1 MHNKTIIVTGANA
14 GIGRVTALELAKLG
28 ARVVMVCRDKERG
41 AAAQQAIITQSGNNR
56 VDLLLADLSS
66 QQSIR
71 QLAATIQQK
80 YTRLDV
86 LVNNAGAMF
95 ASRQLTVDGLE
106 MTFALNHMNYFLL
119 TNLLLDMIISS
130 APSRIVNVSSEA
142 HRGTKLDFA
151 DLQHEKSFLGFG
163 VYGQSKLAN
172 IYFTYELAQRLE
184 GTGVTTNALHP
195 GFVATNFAKNNGLV
209 YRLGMFLMRPLA
221 MNDQKGAETQI
232 YLASS
237 SEVEGITGKYFNK
250 KRAVPSSEVSYD
262 VAAAQHL
269 WSISESLSQIPLPS
283 LVRQP

>member
-1 MHNKTIIVTGANA
+1 MHNKTVIVTGANA
-14 GIGRVTALELAKLG
+14 GIGRVTALELAKMG

-41 AAAQQAIITQSGNNR
+41 AAAQQAIIAQTGNTK

-71 QLAATIQQK
+71 QLANTIQQK
-80 YTRLDV
+80 YNRLDV

-95 ASRQLTVDGLE
+95 ASRQVTVDGLE

-119 TNLLLDMIISS
+119 TNLLLDLLKAS

-142 HRGTKLDFA
+142 HRGTQLDFA
-151 DLQHEKSFLGFG
+151 DLQHEKSFPGFG

-172 IYFTYELAQRLE
+172 IYFTYELARRLE
-184 GTGVTTNALHP
+184 GTGVTANALHP
-195 GFVATNFAKNNGLV
+195 GFVATNFAKNNGLM
-209 YRLGMFLMRPLA
+209 YRVGMVFMRPFA

-237 SEVEGITGKYFNK
+237 PEVEGVTGKYFNK
-250 KRAVPSSEVSYD
+250 KKAVPSSNVSYD
-262 VAAAQHL
+262 VAAAQRL
-269 WSISESLSQIPLPS
+269 WSTSESLSQIPLPTAV
-283 LVRQP
+283 LQL

>member
-14 GIGRVTALELAKLG
+14 GIGRVTALELAKMG

-41 AAAQQAIITQSGNNR
+41 AAAQKDIIAQTGNTK

-80 YTRLDV
+80 YNRLDV

-106 MTFALNHMNYFLL
+106 MTFALNHLNYFLL
-119 TNLLLDMIISS
+119 THLLLDLLKAS

-142 HRGTKLDFA
+142 HRGAKLDFA
-151 DLQHEKSFLGFG
+151 DLQHEKSFPGFS

-172 IYFTYELAQRLE
+172 IYFTYELARRLE
-184 GTGVTTNALHP
+184 GTGVTVNALHP
-195 GFVATNFAKNNGLV
+195 GFVATNFAKNNGLMYQV
-209 YRLGMFLMRPLA
+209 GMVFMRPFA
-221 MNDQKGAETQI
+221 MNDQKGAATQI

-237 SEVEGITGKYFNK
+237 PEVEGVTGKYFNK
-250 KRAVPSSEVSYD
+250 KKAVASSGVSYD
-262 VAAAQHL
+262 VAAAQQL

-283 LVRQP
+283 TPFT